1 MDKSVKPYSKAYVLS
16 TTCKHMRK
24 SVDISIQKT
33 LSRISEFDGNQQKS
47 QEIFE
52 TLAIL
57 HNLKKQLDD
66 FVMANKQEF
75 IGE

>member
-1 MDKSVKPYSKAYVLS
+1 
-16 TTCKHMRK
+16 MRK